1 MRRKASRLLQPA
13 GDRRVYFVHSFR
25 AVPEP
30 ANADWVLATTEYG
43 GEFVSALKRGEARPR
58 LLQGAAMLWTLK
70 PDALHQKSFLNG
82 WGWGRIGG
90 RQQPDSSV

>member
-1 MRRKASRLLQPA
+1 M

-43 GEFVSALKRGEARPR
+43 GEFVSALKRGEAR
-58 LLQGAAMLWTLK
+58 
-70 PDALHQKSFLNG
+70 H
-82 WGWGRIGG
+82 
-90 RQQPDSSV
+90 